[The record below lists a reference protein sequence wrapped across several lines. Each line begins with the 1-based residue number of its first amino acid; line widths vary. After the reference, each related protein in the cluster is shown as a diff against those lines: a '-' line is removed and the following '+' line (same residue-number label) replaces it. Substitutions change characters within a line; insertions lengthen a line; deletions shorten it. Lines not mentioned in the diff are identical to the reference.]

1 MGRLIIDGVEDSE
14 DYYAGSSLF
23 RYSDV
28 IVNAIGS

>member
-23 RYSDV
+23 RVFRRYR
-28 IVNAIGS
+28 